1 MEVLFFQLLSKFFNM
16 TYNATLTVEE
26 GGEGHYIQFF
36 CQVLD
41 NLDQGF

>member
-1 MEVLFFQLLSKFFNM
+1 
-16 TYNATLTVEE
+16 VEE

-41 NLDQGF
+41 NLDQGFWTLSRPRTTFTLA